1 MFFVC
6 VCVYQSN
13 KIEATHI
20 FPRWLYEFFN
30 KTPL

>member
-1 MFFVC
+1 MILC
-6 VCVYQSN
+6 VCVLYQSN

-20 FPRWLYEFFN
+20 FPRQLNEFFN